1 LRLLI
6 ISILYYPWAEANR
19 ANKESAGF
27 YFLIFLGL
35 KPAGLI
41 RNQQDFISLFFLG
54 LKPTGLI
61 KNQQDYISLFIWG

>member
-6 ISILYYPWAEANR
+6 ISILYYPWAEAGR

-27 YFLIFLGL
+27 YFLIY
-35 KPAGLI
+35 
-41 RNQQDFISLFFLG
+41 LG

>member
-27 YFLIFLGL
+27 SFFIYLGL

-41 RNQQDFISLFFLG
+41 RNQQDFIMMPILN
-54 LKPTGLI
+54 P
-61 KNQQDYISLFIWG
+61 